1 MGSAFGPL
9 MANTFICNVEE
20 QLTNQNKMT
29 AFYNRY
35 VDDTLRK
42 MRDISSASEVL
53 SKLNEIH
60 PSLCFTMELE
70 DNSELTQQDG
80 RGKKTANLM

>member
-1 MGSAFGPL
+1 M
-9 MANTFICNVEE
+9 CNVEE

-60 PSLCFTMELE
+60 PSLSFTMELE